1 MAKTGLID
9 ELLQN
14 LYDERGSYLQEVTST
29 NRALSRENQKSIC
42 RTLNAIG
49 KTRDVGLILT
59 AERGLLENEIA
70 FYSNSPAMAKSLDN
84 AMSELKGAENAYN
97 KVQNSEQYRQLD
109 QDYQSHKSRSGD
121 LPKDEARQFFKSQN
135 ARLLNMDKTRLDEG
149 EKAVIEAR
157 RSNLR
162 AGETAYISL
171 QKQALGL
178 QATKTKSQT
187 DDLTL

>member
-1 MAKTGLID
+1 MAKTGLINKLHKN
-9 ELLQN
+9 LLR
-14 LYDERGSYLQEVTST
+14 ERASYLQDT
-29 NRALSRENQKSIC
+29 NSPTRTLCRENQKAIC
-42 RTLNAIG
+42 QDLNAIG
-49 KTRDVGLILT
+49 QTRDVGLILE

-84 AMSELKGAENAYN
+84 AMSELKGAENAYD

-135 ARLLNMDKTRLDEG
+135 ARLMNMDKTRLDEG

-157 RSNLR
+157 RDNLR
-162 AGETAYISL
+162 AGETAYIAL
-171 QKQALGL
+171 QKQALEV
-178 QATKTKSQT
+178 
-187 DDLTL
+187 

>member
-1 MAKTGLID
+1 MAKTGLIN
-9 ELLQN
+9 ELGQN
-14 LYDERGSYLQEVTST
+14 LYDERVSYFQEATSP

-49 KTRDVGLILT
+49 QTRDVGLILK

-84 AMSELKGAENAYN
+84 AMSELKGAETTYQ
-97 KVQNSEQYRQLD
+97 KVLTPATYREID
-109 QDYQSHKSRSGD
+109 EAYQSHKSRSGD

-135 ARLLNMDKTRLDEG
+135 ARLMNMDKTRLDEG

-157 RSNLR
+157 RDNLR
-162 AGETAYISL
+162 AGEIAYIAL
-171 QKQALGL
+171 QKQALEVHI
-178 QATKTKSQT
+178 A
-187 DDLTL
+187 